1 MKGKKLFSFIAVDDN
16 TPIQKLTFSEQ
27 LRVLIQR
34 MTNESKEQLKADDAE
49 TVYQLQ
55 LKANLLEFL
64 QKATEKVRQGEH
76 RSVTVSVSSKFLPVL
91 QEVLESTSISTYYT
105 YSVDKPEIDY
115 DIEYFIQITLEVK
128 SY

>member
-27 LRVLIQR
+27 LRVLVQR

-49 TVYQLQ
+49 TAYQLQ

-64 QKATEKVRQGEH
+64 HKATEKVRQGEH
-76 RSVTVSVSSKFLPVL
+76 HSVTVAVSSKFLPVL
-91 QEVLESTSISTYYT
+91 DDVLSSSSISTFYT
-105 YSVDKPEIDY
+105 YTVEKPEIEY
-115 DIEYFIQITLEVK
+115 DIEYFIEITLEVK

>member
-55 LKANLLEFL
+55 LKANLLEFCIRL
-64 QKATEKVRQGEH
+64 QRRFG
-76 RSVTVSVSSKFLPVL
+76 RVS
-91 QEVLESTSISTYYT
+91 T
-105 YSVDKPEIDY
+105 
-115 DIEYFIQITLEVK
+115 TL
-128 SY
+128 SRYR

>member
-55 LKANLLEFL
+55 LKANLLDFL

-76 RSVTVSVSSKFLPVL
+76 HSVTVSVSSKFLPVL

-105 YSVDKPEIDY
+105 YIVDKPEIDY
-115 DIEYFIQITLEVK
+115 DIEYFIKITLEVK